1 MWVRI
6 PPPAL
11 LLLQALLH
19 RADLV
24 VERLLLVAALVQ
36 LQHRVD
42 AREAHLEWHS
52 VKLAD
57 DRQDVLGRALQR
69 GAHRMELVP
78 DPILGGE
85 SPLDLGDVLGGAR
98 VRAAEPDHG
107 EVRGRHRSSIVEAVN
122 VVIVGGHGKI
132 GMRLSKI
139 LAERG
144 DSPRGIIRKTEQ
156 ADDLEKIGAE
166 PIVLDIENV
175 EIDDAVAGA
184 DAVVFAA
191 GAGPGSGPA
200 RKLTVDYGG
209 AVKSVDAAIAQ
220 EIRRF
225 VIVSSINANRPE
237 NWSEE
242 MKPYFEAKAD
252 ADKFV
257 AESGLDY
264 TIVRPGSLTDD
275 PGTGKVSVDGG
286 GPPSISRDD
295 VALVLAEVLNAE
307 NTIGKA
313 FDLLGGE
320 TPVAEALAAL

>member
-1 MWVRI
+1 MVG
-6 PPPAL
+6 P
-11 LLLQALLH
+11 
-19 RADLV
+19 
-24 VERLLLVAALVQ
+24 
-36 LQHRVD
+36 
-42 AREAHLEWHS
+42 
-52 VKLAD
+52 
-57 DRQDVLGRALQR
+57 
-69 GAHRMELVP
+69 
-78 DPILGGE
+78 
-85 SPLDLGDVLGGAR
+85 
-98 VRAAEPDHG
+98 
-107 EVRGRHRSSIVEAVN
+107 VN

-132 GMRLSKI
+132 AMRLEKI

-175 EIDDAVAGA
+175 DDINDAFAGA

-209 AVKSVDAAIAQ
+209 AVKSVDAAIAK

-225 VIVSSINANRPE
+225 VIVSSINADHPE
-237 NWSEE
+237 RWSEE

-264 TIVRPGSLTDD
+264 TIVRPGRLTDD
-275 PGTGKVSVDGG
+275 PGTGKVSVNGG
-286 GPPSISRDD
+286 GSGSVARDD
-295 VALVLAEVLNAE
+295 VALVLAEVLRAD

>member
-1 MWVRI
+1 
-6 PPPAL
+6 
-11 LLLQALLH
+11 
-19 RADLV
+19 
-24 VERLLLVAALVQ
+24 
-36 LQHRVD
+36 
-42 AREAHLEWHS
+42 
-52 VKLAD
+52 
-57 DRQDVLGRALQR
+57 
-69 GAHRMELVP
+69 
-78 DPILGGE
+78 
-85 SPLDLGDVLGGAR
+85 
-98 VRAAEPDHG
+98 
-107 EVRGRHRSSIVEAVN
+107 VN
-122 VVIVGGHGKI
+122 VAIVGGHGKI
-132 GMRLSKI
+132 ALRLEKL

-175 EIDDAVAGA
+175 DDIDDAFAGA

-209 AVKSVDAAIAQ
+209 AVKSVDAAIAK

-237 NWSEE
+237 NWSDE

-264 TIVRPGSLTDD
+264 TIVRPGRLTDD

-286 GPPSISRDD
+286 GSGSISRDD
-295 VALVLAEVLNAE
+295 VALVLAEVLSAD
-307 NTIGKA
+307 NTIGKS

-320 TPVAEALAAL
+320 TPVPEAVAAL